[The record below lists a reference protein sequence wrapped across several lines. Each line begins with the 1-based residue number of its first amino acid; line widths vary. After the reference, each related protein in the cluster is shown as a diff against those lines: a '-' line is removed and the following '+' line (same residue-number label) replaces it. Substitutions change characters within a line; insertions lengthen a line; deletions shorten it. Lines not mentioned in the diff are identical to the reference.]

1 MAEGFLFYSAL
12 SDLNFGYINEATA
25 KAVASVCRKSII
37 FDVLLL
43 FPFNIYLSW
52 QATDS
57 SFCRTALLGFA
68 ILLRCYYVRG
78 KEPKQLGKQLLSNY
92 NPHHSWLGLTE
103 HQNLTLFRGWAR
115 I

>member
-1 MAEGFLFYSAL
+1 M
-12 SDLNFGYINEATA
+12 
-25 KAVASVCRKSII
+25 
-37 FDVLLL
+37 LLL

-52 QATDS
+52 QTADS

-92 NPHHSWLGLTE
+92 NLHHSWLGLTE
-103 HQNLTLFRGWAR
+103 QQNLTLFRGRAWMSEVERPKFRKDAKPTER
-115 I
+115 SFKGKGGGDF